1 MLTSFSTY
9 QRTDGEQIQAQD
21 LWAQQFRT
29 WKPVAT
35 SYWIFVPM
43 RSGTVM
49 TDLIHHR
56 LDPVRSM
63 PPPAFL
69 PGIAEGGKYAAYV
82 KAVWRN
88 LEIKWIAYW
97 SAKSF
102 FEPFVTL
109 SQHRPSTNGAAT
121 KLSGYCVR
129 SWIYSL
135 KNLLV
140 LASSRSNSCF
150 GKE

>member
-1 MLTSFSTY
+1 M
-9 QRTDGEQIQAQD
+9 
-21 LWAQQFRT
+21 
-29 WKPVAT
+29 
-35 SYWIFVPM
+35 PM

-102 FEPFVTL
+102 FEPCHFVAASTFYKRSCNKAEWL
-109 SQHRPSTNGAAT
+109 LRSQ
-121 KLSGYCVR
+121 LD
-129 SWIYSL
+129 I
-135 KNLLV
+135 
-140 LASSRSNSCF
+140 
-150 GKE
+150 